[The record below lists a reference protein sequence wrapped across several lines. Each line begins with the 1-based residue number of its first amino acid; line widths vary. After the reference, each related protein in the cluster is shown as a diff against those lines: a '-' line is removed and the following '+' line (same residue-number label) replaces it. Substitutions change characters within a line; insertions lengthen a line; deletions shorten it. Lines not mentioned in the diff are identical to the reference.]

1 MSYTYLYN
9 IRSKVQGEVSKMVDD
24 LKDFELWLRID
35 LIEFRIILVAQD
47 EVNPVGQELLAS

>member
-1 MSYTYLYN
+1 
-9 IRSKVQGEVSKMVDD
+9 MVDD